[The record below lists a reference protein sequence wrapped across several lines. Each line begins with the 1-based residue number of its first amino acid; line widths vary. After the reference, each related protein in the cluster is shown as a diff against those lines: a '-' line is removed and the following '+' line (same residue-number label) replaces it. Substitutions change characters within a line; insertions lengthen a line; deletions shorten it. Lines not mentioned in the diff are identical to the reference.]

1 MAETDPADERLG
13 ACVLHQTV
21 KIDLRGLGPRPFA
34 QEDVAPLHETQ
45 TKSLHR
51 GRPARAPRI
60 ERGPRRE
67 ERASHVFGLISE
79 VRDEVAHCLRSIRTS
94 TWLASGTLY
103 CGPSHEPDGHRIV
116 RITEIYSSIQGE
128 TQYAGLPCTLVRTT
142 GCDLRCG
149 YCDSAFAF
157 HGGQE
162 LTVEQILAEVA
173 RLGAPLVLL
182 TGGEPMLQRE
192 LPALAARLLE
202 AGYRVMIETSGGQP
216 LDSLPAEVVR
226 VVDVKT
232 PGSGESHRN
241 RWELLATLR
250 PRDAVK
256 FVLTDE
262 ADYRWAV
269 EMIRGRELASR
280 TEVLLSP
287 VHGRL
292 DPKELVAW
300 MLRDR
305 VPARLNLQ
313 LHKYIWDPDA
323 RRV

>member
-1 MAETDPADERLG
+1 M
-13 ACVLHQTV
+13 
-21 KIDLRGLGPRPFA
+21 
-34 QEDVAPLHETQ
+34 
-45 TKSLHR
+45 
-51 GRPARAPRI
+51 
-60 ERGPRRE
+60 
-67 ERASHVFGLISE
+67 
-79 VRDEVAHCLRSIRTS
+79 
-94 TWLASGTLY
+94 
-103 CGPSHEPDGHRIV
+103 

-128 TQYAGLPCTLVRTT
+128 SQYAGLPCTLVRTT

-157 HGGQE
+157 HGG
-162 LTVEQILAEVA
+162 TDMSIADVAAEVA

-182 TGGEPMLQRE
+182 TGGEPMLQRD
-192 LPALAARLLE
+192 LPALARRLLDD
-202 AGYRVMIETSGGQP
+202 GYRVMIETSGAHP
-216 LDSLPAEVVR
+216 LDALPPEVVR
-226 VVDVKT
+226 IVDMKT
-232 PGSGESHRN
+232 PGSGEAHRN

-250 PRDAVK
+250 PQDAAK

-269 EMIRGRELASR
+269 EIIREHALAKR

-292 DPKELVAW
+292 DPKDLVGW

-313 LHKYIWDPDA
+313 LHKYVWHPDA